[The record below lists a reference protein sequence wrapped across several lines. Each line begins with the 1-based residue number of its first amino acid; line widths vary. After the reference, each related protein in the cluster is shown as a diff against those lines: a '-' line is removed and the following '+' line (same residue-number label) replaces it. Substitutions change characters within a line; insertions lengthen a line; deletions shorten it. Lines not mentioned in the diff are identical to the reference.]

1 MAKKSD
7 KLVKELADLYGGR
20 FADVLNA
27 LWLRGVPMDQLTRAL
42 ATTQDGT
49 NDATDIV
56 ARLLNSG
63 VNPDMIRGAVGTPAP
78 AGTQF
83 AFIGTG
89 DKAKIVAHTNPPPP
103 LPASGPGGIFGQQL
117 GIAQQAAAPPAL
129 VGAPAAYQPLP
140 APANQ
145 GRISP
150 DAGGPTAGYGGGQ
163 TPAAMPAA
171 KPATPDEIRAQVQS
185 QYGWAAALQD
195 IPDVAK
201 ILNDAANGA
210 ISIAEVGN
218 LFRGTNYYRTTTEAE
233 RNWTVLEKSSPA
245 DATARK
251 DQQRL
256 AVQAQAAKLGL
267 DPNNPRLNQIAD
279 MTLRYGWNDQQV
291 AQALASEVRF
301 DPSGQQRGV
310 LAQLQQA
317 AREYVLPLSPDAM
330 TAWASGIV
338 AGTRTADDFVNY
350 ARDQAKSLF
359 PGMAG
364 ALDDPNMTVRKYL
377 DPYAQDTAKL
387 LGMNPDD
394 IDWNDTKWQRA
405 VNQIDPKTGVRTV
418 MSREAWQRTLM
429 ADPVYNFD
437 QTANGKAQQA
447 GLARNLLQRFGL
459 APTGG

>member
-27 LWLRGVPMDQLTRAL
+27 LWLRGVPALELSKAL
-42 ATTQDGT
+42 AQTPKGT
-49 NDATDIV
+49 NDATDII

-63 VNPDMIRGAVGTPAP
+63 MRQEDIRAAVGTPALP
-78 AGTQF
+78 GTQF
-83 AFIGTG
+83 AFIQT
-89 DKAKIVAHTNPPPP
+89 DDHAKVVANLEPPPVP
-103 LPASGPGGIFGQQL
+103 Q
-117 GIAQQAAAPPAL
+117 
-129 VGAPAAYQPLP
+129 APAAPYVPLP

-145 GRISP
+145 GRVTPASN
-150 DAGGPTAGYGGGQ
+150 APTEGYGGGQ
-163 TPAAMPAA
+163 TPAAIPAA

-195 IPDVAK
+195 IPEVQA
-201 ILNDAANGA
+201 ILNRAAAGQ
-210 ISIAEVGN
+210 ISVTEVGN

-245 DATARK
+245 DAEARR
-251 DQQRL
+251 DQQCL

-301 DPSGQQRGV
+301 DPTGQQRGV

-405 VNQIDPKTGVRTV
+405 VNQIDPKTGARTV

-429 ADPVYNFD
+429 ADPTYGFD
-437 QTANGKAQQA
+437 STANGKAQQA